1 MDMIS
6 SLCLSELPTALQ
18 HLLKSANDTA
28 EQTLIWEGNIKI
40 QGSKTETREWQGE
53 QNSDNNSNNSL
64 VQLGN
69 TS

>member
-1 MDMIS
+1 MIS

-18 HLLKSANDTA
+18 HLLKSASVTA
-28 EQTLIWEGNIKI
+28 EQTLIWEGSIKI
-40 QGSKTETREWQGE
+40 QGPKKETREWQGE
-53 QNSDNNSNNSL
+53 KNSEPNNIL